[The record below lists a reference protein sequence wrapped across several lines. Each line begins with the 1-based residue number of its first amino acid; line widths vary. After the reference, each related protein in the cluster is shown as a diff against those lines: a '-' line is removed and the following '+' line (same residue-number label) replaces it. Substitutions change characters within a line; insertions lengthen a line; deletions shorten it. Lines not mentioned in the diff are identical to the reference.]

1 MSIKLDKKALDNIK
15 NYRYSTNGLTF
26 LERLIMDPFWN
37 LVVKFLPEVRQPLIM
52 SECRVWLRTS

>member
-1 MSIKLDKKALDNIK
+1 MSIKLDNKALDNIK

-37 LVVKFLPEVRQPLIM
+37 LVVKLFPEVRQAIFM
-52 SECRVWLRTS
+52 SECRVSLRTL

>member
-1 MSIKLDKKALDNIK
+1 MSIKLDNKALDNIK

-37 LVVKFLPEVRQPLIM
+37 LVVKFLPEVREARIIT
-52 SECRVWLRTS
+52 EFRVSLRIS

>member
-1 MSIKLDKKALDNIK
+1 MSIKLDNKALDNIK

-37 LVVKFLPEVRQPLIM
+37 LVVRFLPEVSQAFLI
-52 SECRVWLRTS
+52 

>member
-1 MSIKLDKKALDNIK
+1 MSIKLDNKALDNIK

-37 LVVKFLPEVRQPLIM
+37 LVVKFLPEVTFAVYSLVLEYCP
-52 SECRVWLRTS
+52 

>member
-1 MSIKLDKKALDNIK
+1 MSIKLDNKALDNIK

-37 LVVKFLPEVRQPLIM
+37 LVVKFLPEVRKSITKKF
-52 SECRVWLRTS
+52 RILRRT

>member
-1 MSIKLDKKALDNIK
+1 MSLKLDNKALDNIK

-37 LVVKFLPEVRQPLIM
+37 LVVKFLPEVIF
-52 SECRVWLRTS
+52 STIIVCRVWLLT

>member
-1 MSIKLDKKALDNIK
+1 MSIKLDNKALDNIK

-37 LVVKFLPEVRQPLIM
+37 LVVKFLPEVRQAIFM
-52 SECRVWLRTS
+52 SECRVSPRTS

>member
-37 LVVKFLPEVRQPLIM
+37 LVVKFLPEVKFNVIIN
-52 SECRVWLRTS
+52 CRVWHLT

>member
-1 MSIKLDKKALDNIK
+1 MSVKLDNKALDNIK

-37 LVVKFLPEVRQPLIM
+37 LVVKCLPEVSQALLI
-52 SECRVWLRTS
+52 